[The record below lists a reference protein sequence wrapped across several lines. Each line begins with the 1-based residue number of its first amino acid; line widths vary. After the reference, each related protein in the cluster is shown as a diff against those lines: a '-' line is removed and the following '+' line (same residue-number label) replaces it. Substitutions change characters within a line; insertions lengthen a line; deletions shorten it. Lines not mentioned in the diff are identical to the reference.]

1 MRNWFTYLKQGLSRD
16 LPDDPIGGQRVA
28 RGFKFSIQNILPYFK
43 RYWHRCV
50 FGLLLVFITALLAF
64 PAPMITRYLVDEVI
78 LSRHVELL
86 LGALILLVGILVAEK
101 AFRIFEVFYFTR
113 LEQRI
118 TLALQDDLISRV
130 LRWPKTVFDHHH
142 TGYLVSRLSE
152 DVDGIRALFSSSLAQ
167 IVGNIIRFIGGI
179 GFLVYLEW
187 RMSLIV
193 VILLPGLGYIVRYFS
208 GKIHILSHQKMEQ
221 KGRALSDF
229 QESLSEAALIKSFA
243 SEDRTR
249 KRIMTQLKRV
259 FHISLEQTSVNAL
272 AGVVINSMPGI
283 ARVMVLAV
291 GAVWIINGQWTLGS
305 LLAYQAYIAYVF
317 GPAQFLASANLQL
330 QEARAALERVN
341 DLFDIVP
348 EDNPGVGKKVKR
360 LKGDIEFRNVTFA
373 YNGSE
378 PVLKDISMQIRPGE
392 KIAIVGPSGVGK
404 TTLLSLIL
412 GFYRAAKGQVYFD
425 GLPADEY
432 DIGSLRRRIGYVS
445 QQPRLLA
452 GTILENLQYGNQSIS
467 VEQVKQIAE
476 IAGLNDFF
484 AQLPDGYDT
493 QIGETGVHLSEG
505 QKQRLSIAR
514 ALAKDPDIIVL
525 DEPTAALDGNAEG
538 SLFDALPQLIRPKT
552 LFVVT
557 HRPSIIK
564 HVDRVLMLSENR
576 LIEVGTHQSLPN
588 TKLDFGEM
596 IAGQKLECEDEDF
609 RFSAGGGSGA
619 PSSP

>member
-1 MRNWFTYLKQGLSRD
+1 MRSWFTYLKQGLSRG
-16 LPDDPIGGQRVA
+16 LPDDHLGNQPGK
-28 RGFKFSIQNILPYFK
+28 RGFISDIQNLLPYFK
-43 RYWHRCV
+43 KHWRKGAL
-50 FGLLLVFITALLAF
+50 GLLLVILTALLAF
-64 PAPMITRYLVDEVI
+64 PVPMITRYLIDEVI
-78 LSRHVELL
+78 LSRHLELL
-86 LGALILLVGILVAEK
+86 LGALAVLVAILVAEK
-101 AFRIFEVFYFTR
+101 AFRIVEVFYFTR

-118 TLALQDDLISRV
+118 TLELQDDLISRV
-130 LRWPKTVFDHHH
+130 LRWPKKFFDDHH
-142 TGYLVSRLSE
+142 TGYLMSRLSE
-152 DVDGIRALFSSSLAQ
+152 DVDGIRVLFSSSMVHIA
-167 IVGNIIRFIGGI
+167 GNIIRFVGSI

-187 RMSLIV
+187 RMSLIILV
-193 VILLPGLGYIVRYFS
+193 LLPGLGSIVRDFS
-208 GKIHILSHQKMEQ
+208 DKIHILSHLKMEQ
-221 KGRALSDF
+221 QGRALGHF
-229 QESLSEAALIKSFA
+229 QESISEATLIKSFA
-243 SEDRTR
+243 SEDRVR
-249 KRIMTQLKRV
+249 NRIMTQLKRV

-283 ARVMVLAV
+283 ARLMVLAV
-291 GAVWIINGQWTLGS
+291 GAIWIINGQWTLGS

-330 QEARAALERVN
+330 QEARAALERFN

-348 EDNPGVGKKVKR
+348 EDNPGVGKKVER

-452 GTILENLQYGNQSIS
+452 GTILENLQYGNQGIT

-514 ALAKDPDIIVL
+514 ALAKDPDIFVL

-564 HVDRVLMLSENR
+564 HVDRVFMLSENR

-596 IAGQKLECEDEDF
+596 IAGQNLETEDEDF
-609 RFSAGGGSGA
+609 RFRVSGVRCQE
-619 PSSP
+619 